1 VSTLAAEEYRVPVRP
16 GKDSR
21 DSRPAR
27 LRLWLWWPVLTV
39 ALLHLPTLGATL
51 GSDEGGFA
59 MVAQWLSVP
68 GDHLYNLSW
77 VDRPPLLI
85 GVFKLATLLG
95 PYGTRL
101 VGIAVAMVIVAAL
114 GTAARMVGG
123 KRAGA
128 WTAWIGCALAGSTD
142 ISTQELNGEIV
153 SAALVSLAIL
163 AAVHA
168 VHAVRAPRHWQWTA
182 FGAGAAAAGAALA
195 KQNFVD
201 GLVFVA
207 VFGVLSARSRP
218 EVRAR
223 CSSLL
228 RWSAAGV
235 ALPVGAALAW
245 AATHGGIGG
254 LVYAMYGF
262 RVDASRLIGHS
273 ADPAVGSR
281 LQDLVVAS
289 IASGIVPA
297 AICVL
302 VLGARRL
309 RRLDPL
315 AVALLAAFVVELF
328 GVIGGGSY
336 WLHYL
341 IGLIP
346 TVALGAG
353 LAAGH
358 TTTRATRALR
368 VLAVAMVAS
377 SLVSNPAT
385 ALGNDPGSATVAAV
399 SGWLR
404 ASGSPGD
411 SLTTLYSHANIN
423 YIAGMRPAY
432 PYAWSLP
439 LRVRDPHLDLLSATL
454 SGLHAPTW
462 VLGWDRMDAWNLD
475 LDENLTHALQEHY
488 RPVATVC
495 GKTVWL
501 HNGVTRKLAATPTTG
516 EC

>member
-1 VSTLAAEEYRVPVRP
+1 MAAEEPLVSVRP
-16 GKDSR
+16 DR
-21 DSRPAR
+21 DRGGARRGR
-27 LRLWLWWPVLTV
+27 LRLSLWWPVVAV
-39 ALLHLPTLGATL
+39 ALLHVPTLDATL

-59 MVAQWLSVP
+59 MIARWLSVP
-68 GDHLYNLSW
+68 GDYLYNLSW
-77 VDRPPLLI
+77 VDRPPVLI

-95 PYGTRL
+95 PHGTRL

-114 GTAARMVGG
+114 GTAARMLAGR
-123 KRAGA
+123 RAGA
-128 WTAWIGCALAGSTD
+128 WTAWIACALAGSTD

-163 AAVHA
+163 ASVR
-168 VHAVRAPRHWQWTA
+168 AVRAPRYWQWTA
-182 FGAGAAAAGAALA
+182 FAAGAAAAGAALA
-195 KQNFVD
+195 KQNFID

-207 VFGVLSARSRP
+207 VFGVLSARSKP

-228 RWSAAGV
+228 RWSTAGV
-235 ALPVGAALAW
+235 ALPLAAALAW

-273 ADPAVGSR
+273 AGPAVGSR

-297 AICVL
+297 AICVM

-309 RRLDPL
+309 QRLDPL

-358 TTTRATRALR
+358 TTTRATWALR
-368 VLAVAMVAS
+368 ALAVAMVAS
-377 SLVSNPAT
+377 SLASNPAT
-385 ALGNDPGSATVAAV
+385 ALGRDPGSATVGAV

-404 ASGSPGD
+404 ASGRPGD

-423 YIAGMRPAY
+423 YLAGMRPAY

-439 LRVRDPHLDLLSATL
+439 LRVRDPHLDLLTATV
-454 SGLHAPTW
+454 SGPHAPTW

-475 LDENLTHALQEHY
+475 LDENLTHALREHY

-501 HNGVTRKLAATPTTG
+501 HDGVTRKLAATPTTG